1 MKAHTFPWF
10 LLCTAIALAV
20 LPLSECRRDQAGTSY
35 PSRFIVTLC
44 REEVVKC
51 FAASTRQE
59 PSLNDF
65 EVHLRSMNISY
76 KILEDYTTLAPD
88 VFYGV
93 SLYLDR
99 SEDVYL
105 IQNSARV
112 EVISGSYMCLFPI
125 LNVVNDVFPLQTFK
139 TRLLDQPILAT
150 PETYPPHVQTNITD
164 LHRLNILGQGVRVAI
179 IDSGVDCAHPALGGG
194 FGPGKKISFG
204 LDLVGDKFNGTN
216 DPVRSGNPCTKCG
229 LHGTHV
235 SGIVG
240 ADDVGYGFTGVAPK
254 AELGMYRNANGSTF
268 LVFGCGQES
277 QTRDDIILAA
287 LLTAYK
293 DGARV
298 SIADVINLSLG
309 GSAGWGTGAV
319 LYDVI
324 NTLVHKKSAIIVA
337 SAGNEGQEGMFRA
350 SNPASSKNAIS
361 VGSVDASS
369 SMIHFLRT
377 STGQQV
383 PYRSAIPFPTGSY
396 PVYFTSNS
404 THTQDD
410 ACTPLPP
417 STPDLSNYIVVI
429 RRGTCYFETKAEQA
443 QAKGAKMILFYWV
456 SPRFLVSIFQALS
469 NSSVAVIAAQDGKY
483 LLEASQQNNA
493 LRLNFTDSLS
503 FYDPSGTG
511 GFMSNFSQLLTQTI
525 ILYLFASGPSYD
537 FLSPQPAISGVGG
550 DVVSTYPVD
559 QGGYVRL
566 LLHQAASS
574 GTSMASPQIAG
585 VAALILSA
593 RGKNFNGLLMRSRLA
608 STGRLMRTDYGNGVL
623 ESERVCFSAIHQGGG
638 LVNAFCAVFSNT
650 SVSTSSIALNDSSN
664 FQYSHTFSITNKGL
678 QPVSYRVQ
686 HLPAGSISPF
696 SAQSKHG
703 RIDSKIPTP
712 SQNYASVQI
721 QPETFTLMP
730 GNTQVVRARFSP
742 PVGLD
747 PKYLYVYSG
756 YISLAS
762 DVTCESHNVPY
773 YGVLGSMK
781 DQQSEGLAFSR
792 FHVGERLTFFHRF
805 LPSVVI
811 DRGPS
816 LDVDKSGGSKYRFPH
831 FVFSDNNRSSEV
843 ERPLVWNLKTHNHTT
858 LLFRANFGSRYMR
871 LDLVPYDARLSQT
884 LNGTNAAW
892 KSTFRGVK
900 LLGLIPTS
908 DSELFSRSGTHEV
921 QELEWNATVLDKE
934 YSKPTR
940 IPGGRYKVLLR
951 YVHHFALKVTGSVAN
966 EADFDTWLS
975 PVIYLKH

>member
-1 MKAHTFPWF
+1 MKAHTFPWS

-20 LPLSECRRDQAGTSY
+20 LPLSECRRGQAGTSY

-44 REEVVKC
+44 REEV
-51 FAASTRQE
+51 

-65 EVHLRSMNISY
+65 EVHLQSMNISY
-76 KILEDYTTLAPD
+76 KILEDYTTLVPD

-99 SEDVYL
+99 SEDIYL

-112 EVISGSYMCLFPI
+112 ER
-125 LNVVNDVFPLQTFK
+125 LNVVKDVFPLQTFK

-164 LHRLNILGQGVRVAI
+164 LHRLNILGQGVKVAI
-179 IDSGVDCAHPALGGG
+179 IDSGVDCTHPALGGG

-240 ADDVGYGFTGVAPK
+240 ADDVGYGFRGVAPK
-254 AELGMYRNANGSTF
+254 AELGMYRI
-268 LVFGCGQES
+268 FGCGQES

-293 DGARV
+293 DG
-298 SIADVINLSLG
+298 ADVINLSLG

-337 SAGNEGQEGMFRA
+337 SAGNEGPEGMFRA

-377 STGQQV
+377 STRQQV
-383 PYRSAIPFPTGSY
+383 PYRSAIPFPSGSY

-404 THTQDD
+404 TQIQDD

-417 STPDLSNYIVVI
+417 STPDLTNHIVVI
-429 RRGTCYFETKAEQA
+429 RRGTCYFETKAKQA
-443 QAKGAKMILFYWV
+443 EAKGAKMVLFYWNSTTPV
-456 SPRFLVSIFQALS
+456 GLPNKLS
-469 NSSVAVIAAQDGKY
+469 NSSVAVIGAQDGKY
-483 LLEASQQNNA
+483 LLEAFQQNNA

-503 FYDPSGTG
+503 FYAPTETG
-511 GFMSNFSQLLTQTI
+511 GFMSNFSQ
-525 ILYLFASGPSYD
+525 FGPSYD

-559 QGGYVRL
+559 QGGY
-566 LLHQAASS
+566 AASS

-593 RGKNFNGLLMRSRLA
+593 RGKNFNGLSMRSRLA
-608 STGRLMRTDYGNGVL
+608 CTGRLVRTDYGNGVL
-623 ESERVCFSAIHQGGG
+623 ESVIHQGGG

-650 SVSTSSIALNDSSN
+650 SVSTSSIPLNDSSN
-664 FQYSHTFSITNKGL
+664 FQCSHTFSLTNKGP
-678 QPVSYRVQ
+678 QPVTYRVQ
-686 HLPAGSISPF
+686 HLPAGSVSAFSPE
-696 SAQSKHG
+696 SKHG

-712 SQNYASVQI
+712 TQNYASVQI
-721 QPETFTLMP
+721 EPQTFTLMP
-730 GNTQVVRARFSP
+730 GNTQVVRAQFSP

-747 PKYLYVYSG
+747 PKDLYVYSG
-756 YISLAS
+756 YISLSS

-781 DQQSEGLAFSR
+781 DQQSEGLAFS
-792 FHVGERLTFFHRF
+792 
-805 LPSVVI
+805 
-811 DRGPS
+811 
-816 LDVDKSGGSKYRFPH
+816 
-831 FVFSDNNRSSEV
+831 
-843 ERPLVWNLKTHNHTT
+843 
-858 LLFRANFGSRYMR
+858 
-871 LDLVPYDARLSQT
+871 
-884 LNGTNAAW
+884 
-892 KSTFRGVK
+892 
-900 LLGLIPTS
+900 
-908 DSELFSRSGTHEV
+908 
-921 QELEWNATVLDKE
+921 
-934 YSKPTR
+934 
-940 IPGGRYKVLLR
+940 
-951 YVHHFALKVTGSVAN
+951 
-966 EADFDTWLS
+966 
-975 PVIYLKH
+975 